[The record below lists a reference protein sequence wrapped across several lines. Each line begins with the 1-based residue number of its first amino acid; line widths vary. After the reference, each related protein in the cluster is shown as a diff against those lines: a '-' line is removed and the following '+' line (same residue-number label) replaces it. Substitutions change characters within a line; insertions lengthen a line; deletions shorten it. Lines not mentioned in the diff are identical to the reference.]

1 MSAIQTPTRSPH
13 PPNQILAHQIRIDC
27 DRALRRLDRLDRERH
42 DVLLDHARQ
51 LIRHAAALSREIEP
65 A

>member
-1 MSAIQTPTRSPH
+1 MSAIQTPPRR
-13 PPNQILAHQIRIDC
+13 PPATNQIVAQQIRVDC